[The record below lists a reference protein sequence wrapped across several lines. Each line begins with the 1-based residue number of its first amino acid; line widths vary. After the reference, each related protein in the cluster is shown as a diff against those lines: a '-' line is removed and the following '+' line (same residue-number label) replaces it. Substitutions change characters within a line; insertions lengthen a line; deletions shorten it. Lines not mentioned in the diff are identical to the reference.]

1 MNRPTD
7 NERLFTDALADA
19 GPADFRERL
28 LGETLRLARRRRQ
41 FRRMRRGAIAAG
53 IVVLL
58 AICFGPRTRSHLT
71 KTNATIESYRLVETQ
86 PLPANEIVVTTPF
99 AGQIVASIPA
109 TSVITTA
116 ESGDGLRELSDD
128 ELLALA
134 PAPAALVR
142 LGPHSAEL
150 VLANQSKS
158 DLQKN

>member
-19 GPADFRERL
+19 GPEGWREQL

-41 FRRMRRGAIAAG
+41 FRQMRYGGIAVG
-53 IVVLL
+53 IILLL
-58 AICFGPRTRSHLT
+58 ALWLMPRNASHHT
-71 KTNATIESYRLVETQ
+71 ATQAAVETYRLIETQ
-86 PLPANEIVVTTPF
+86 PLPANEIVATQPF
-99 AGQIVASIPA
+99 AGQIVASVPA

-116 ESGDGLRELSDD
+116 QSGDGLRELSDD

-142 LGPHSAEL
+142 VGPHSAEL
-150 VLANQSKS
+150 VLANQSDG
-158 DLQKN
+158 DLRN